1 MRKPIPR
8 KKNTFTKFIFH
19 SKLFWGF
26 MFLFLIFGLSYYK
39 RNALAYYFGFK
50 SNKILKEEKKYAS
63 RNAAVLA
70 ENYDKVAGIDVSQ
83 YQGKINW
90 NDVKFINKKYPIG
103 FVFIRASVGNDCD
116 DLSFKFNWKEAK
128 KHKIIRGAYHYYR
141 PNENSVEQAE
151 RFIQLV
157 KLEKGD
163 LPPVLDIEK
172 LPVEQSIDSLKIGL
186 KRFLKKI
193 DEHYK
198 VKPIIYTNQKY
209 YEDFLEEEFEDYT
222 FWIANY
228 NFIDQKID
236 DKFLFWQ
243 FTEKGKID
251 GIRYN
256 VDMNVYNGT
265 PKMLDYLRIE

>member
-1 MRKPIPR
+1 MKKPIPR
-8 KKNTFTKFIFH
+8 KKVLYKKSIFDSKIFWSILIFVFIF
-19 SKLFWGF
+19 GF
-26 MFLFLIFGLSYYK
+26 GYYK
-39 RNALAYYFGFK
+39 RNALAHYLGFK
-50 SNKILKEEKKYAS
+50 SDKILKEDKKYAS

-70 ENYDKVAGIDVSQ
+70 ENEDNVAGIDVSQ
-83 YQGKINW
+83 YQGNIDWDKM
-90 NDVKFINKKYPIG
+90 KFINKKYPIG
-103 FVFIRASVGNDCD
+103 FVFIRASVGNDSD
-116 DLSFKFNWKEAK
+116 DAKFKFNWKEAK

-151 RFIQLV
+151 RFIRLV

-172 LPVEQSIDSLKIGL
+172 LPIEQSIDSLKIGL

-198 VKPIIYTNQKY
+198 VKPIIYTSQKY

-228 NFIDQKID
+228 NFIDEKINED
-236 DKFLFWQ
+236 FLFWQ

-251 GIRYN
+251 GIKYN
-256 VDMNVYNGT
+256 VDMNIYNGT

>member
-1 MRKPIPR
+1 MKKSIPR
-8 KKNTFTKFIFH
+8 KKGINKKSIFG
-19 SKLFWGF
+19 SKLFWAI
-26 MFLFLIFGLSYYK
+26 LIFAMILGFGYYK
-39 RNALAYYFGFK
+39 RNALAHYFGFK
-50 SNKILKEEKKYAS
+50 SDKILIEDKKYAS

-70 ENYDKVAGIDVSQ
+70 ENEDNVAGIDVSQ
-83 YQGKINW
+83 YQGRIDW
-90 NDVKFINKKYPIG
+90 DEVKLINKKYPIG

-116 DLSFKFNWKEAK
+116 DSKFKFNWIEAK

-151 RFIQLV
+151 RFIRLV
-157 KLEKGD
+157 QLEKGD

-198 VKPIIYTNQKY
+198 VKPIIYTSQKY
-209 YEDFLEEEFEDYT
+209 YENFLEEEFEEYT

-228 NFIDQKID
+228 NFIDEKIND
-236 DKFLFWQ
+236 DFLFWQ
-243 FTEKGKID
+243 FTEKGKVN
-251 GIRYN
+251 GIKYN
-256 VDMNVYNGT
+256 VDMNIYNGT

>member
-1 MRKPIPR
+1 MRKSIPR
-8 KKNTFTKFIFH
+8 KKSINKKSIFD
-19 SKLFWGF
+19 SKLFWSI
-26 MFLFLIFGLSYYK
+26 LIFALILGLGYYK

-50 SNKILKEEKKYAS
+50 SDKILKEEKKYSS

-83 YQGKINW
+83 YQGKIDW
-90 NDVKFINKKYPIG
+90 DEIKFINKKYPIG
-103 FVFIRASVGNDCD
+103 FVFIRASVGNDCND
-116 DLSFKFNWKEAK
+116 SSFKCNWKEAK

-198 VKPIIYTNQKY
+198 IKPIIYTSQKY

-228 NFIDQKID
+228 NFIDEKIND
-236 DKFLFWQ
+236 DFLFWQ
-243 FTEKGKID
+243 FTEKGKVN
-251 GIRYN
+251 GIKYN
-256 VDMNVYNGT
+256 VDLNIYNGT
-265 PKMLDYLRIE
+265 PKMLDYLRID